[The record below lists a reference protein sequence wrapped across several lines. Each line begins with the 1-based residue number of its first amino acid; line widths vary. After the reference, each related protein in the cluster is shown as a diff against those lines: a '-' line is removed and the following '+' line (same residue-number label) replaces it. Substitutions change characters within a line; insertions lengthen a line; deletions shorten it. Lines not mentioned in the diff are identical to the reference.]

1 MIDYIIVFLYFL
13 MLVGILLLLYELIKY
28 IRDGRKVQEISKEKI
43 TEKVEIVEVK
53 PPEKVEI
60 VEVKPP
66 EKIEITEDKAT
77 AKFEVYKDKAGE
89 YRFRLKAPN
98 GEIITVSEGYKT
110 KQGCMNGIKSVK
122 KNVLNPKII
131 EL

>member
-28 IRDGRKVQEISKEKI
+28 IRDGRKEKEKSNEKV

-53 PPEKVEI
+53 PPEHVEI

-66 EKIEITEDKAT
+66 EKMK
-77 AKFEVYKDKAGE
+77 
-89 YRFRLKAPN
+89 
-98 GEIITVSEGYKT
+98 
-110 KQGCMNGIKSVK
+110 
-122 KNVLNPKII
+122 
-131 EL
+131 